1 MWSGTQRMQQSFLLP
16 FDSNHVDLRG
26 VIGSDDAGPRIG
38 NATTLS
44 SRAGHARSRSILFFL
59 AMRRAIARDSGE
71 PIRKFPGLTN
81 SRPRRE
87 LSPLL
92 HFAPEFFE
100 TGAEVP

>member
-1 MWSGTQRMQQSFLLP
+1 MQQSFLLL
-16 FDSNHVDLRG
+16 FDSNQFDLRG
-26 VIGSDDAGPRIG
+26 VIDSDERGPRIG
-38 NATTLS
+38 NATTFF
-44 SRAGHARSRSILFFL
+44 SRASHARSRSIPFCL
-59 AMRRAIARDSGE
+59 AMRRAIARDWGE

-92 HFAPEFFE
+92 HFSPEFFE